1 MYNLFMGI
9 SSGITDTY
17 SLISKKSEN
26 FRPTL
31 LLVPLTLALLLRLPL
46 LIWPEVIYNDSTI
59 YVLAAKGILEGKW
72 TETVVP
78 PFYPMLIATAQFVTG
93 DFEMAGILISVIFG
107 TLLVIPVFYLGR
119 ELYDARVGM
128 IAALL
133 ATVQPYLFKY
143 SGSVLTESIYY
154 FLVAAIILTALRSFN
169 TGKPFYALLFGALTA
184 VGYLVRPEA
193 IGFLAVFGAWILLVN
208 PVHTRR
214 PFARRTTIVLLA
226 GLCFIAFSSPYLV
239 LLRKELGRWEL
250 SKKVSVTMGV
260 AEGDDMIEILPGEA
274 FKKQHLTVRSF
285 LNNPFP
291 FVKAVAFGIFQAFYK
306 FQQSFNPLLF
316 LLAIIG
322 FVRKKG
328 SFIHWRQNLFVLSF
342 ALFFFAL
349 VFPMFKISPRYT
361 SHMIPLTL
369 PWAAYGFMGITEFIR
384 SRDKVRRYSGKT
396 ICIILLF
403 IIAGLLVQG
412 VVQRR
417 REHRVVQKQAGLWLK
432 HNIPRGEKLMSRTVQ
447 EAFYAGMEL
456 IRMPEGD
463 FEHAIETARSRSVR
477 YIVIDEKAKK
487 HLLDFSEKADQQGL
501 VFLHSWKRGER
512 TISVFEIV
520 RLPVGE
526 QGKLAP

>member
-1 MYNLFMGI
+1 MGI
-9 SSGITDTY
+9 SSVIDDTY
-17 SLISKKSEN
+17 SFISKKSED

-78 PFYPMLIATAQFVTG
+78 PFYPMLIAAAHFVTG
-93 DFEMAGILISVIFG
+93 DFELAGILISVIFG

-214 PFARRTTIVLLA
+214 SFARRTTIVLLA

-250 SKKVSVTMGV
+250 SKKVSMTVGV
-260 AEGDDMIEILPGEA
+260 EEGEEAIEVLPGEA
-274 FKKQHLTVRSF
+274 FKKQQLTVRSF
-285 LNNPFP
+285 LNNPSP
-291 FVKAVAFGIFQAFYK
+291 YMKAVVFGSFQSFYK
-306 FQQSFNPLLF
+306 YQTGFQSYTFPVCYLGLY
-316 LLAIIG
+316 
-322 FVRKKG
+322 KK
-328 SFIHWRQNLFVLSF
+328 
-342 ALFFFAL
+342 
-349 VFPMFKISPRYT
+349 
-361 SHMIPLTL
+361 
-369 PWAAYGFMGITEFIR
+369 
-384 SRDKVRRYSGKT
+384 
-396 ICIILLF
+396 
-403 IIAGLLVQG
+403 
-412 VVQRR
+412 
-417 REHRVVQKQAGLWLK
+417 
-432 HNIPRGEKLMSRTVQ
+432 EK
-447 EAFYAGMEL
+447 GC
-456 IRMPEGD
+456 
-463 FEHAIETARSRSVR
+463 
-477 YIVIDEKAKK
+477 
-487 HLLDFSEKADQQGL
+487 
-501 VFLHSWKRGER
+501 
-512 TISVFEIV
+512 
-520 RLPVGE
+520 
-526 QGKLAP
+526 LAPGGRIFLYSRLRFSSSPSSFPSSWSMVVIPPT

>member
-1 MYNLFMGI
+1 
-9 SSGITDTY
+9 
-17 SLISKKSEN
+17 
-26 FRPTL
+26 
-31 LLVPLTLALLLRLPL
+31 
-46 LIWPEVIYNDSTI
+46 
-59 YVLAAKGILEGKW
+59 
-72 TETVVP
+72 
-78 PFYPMLIATAQFVTG
+78 MLIAAAHFVTG
-93 DFEMAGILISVIFG
+93 DFELAGILISVIFG

-119 ELYDARVGM
+119 EMYNARVGM

-214 PFARRTTIVLLA
+214 SFARRTTIVLLA
-226 GLCFIAFSSPYLV
+226 SLCFIAFSSPYLV

-250 SKKVSVTMGV
+250 SKKVSMTVGV
-260 AEGDDMIEILPGEA
+260 EEGEEAIEVLPGEA
-274 FKKQHLTVRSF
+274 FRKQQLTVRSF

-291 FVKAVAFGIFQAFYK
+291 FVKAVVFGIFQAFYK

-316 LLAIIG
+316 LLAIVG

-328 SFIHWRQNLFVLSF
+328 SFIPWRQNLFVLSF

-361 SHMIPLTL
+361 SHMITLAL
-369 PWAAYGFMGITEFIR
+369 PWSAYGFIGIIEVIR
-384 SRDKVRRYSGKT
+384 SWDHARRLSGKT
-396 ICIILLF
+396 ICIILSF
-403 IIAGLLVQG
+403 IMAGFLVQG
-412 VVQRR
+412 IVQRK
-417 REHRVVQKQAGLWLK
+417 REHRVVQRQAGLWLK
-432 HNIPRGEKLMSRTVQ
+432 NNIPKGETLMSRTVQ
-447 EAFYAGMEL
+447 EAFYADMKM

-463 FEHAIETARSRSVR
+463 FEQVIEAARSQSVR

-487 HLLDFSEKADQQGL
+487 HFLYFSKKAEQQGL
-501 VFLHSWKRGER
+501 VRLNSWKRGER
-512 TISVFEIV
+512 TISIFEIM